1 MTIVVTGRAAMR
13 EVPLRDAKAGFS
25 AVVDQAAKG
34 EATVVTRHGTPVAVV
49 LGFAEWQRLTQAR
62 PGFSELLLGFP
73 EGAPPARDP
82 RPARNPGL

>member
-1 MTIVVTGRAAMR
+1 MR

-49 LGFAEWQRLTQAR
+49 LGF
-62 PGFSELLLGFP
+62 P
-73 EGAPPARDP
+73 EGAPPVRDPRAARDP
-82 RPARNPGL
+82 GL